1 MSKTVASLL
10 GLEQQLRKA
19 SDLAQLFY
27 TLVNQT
33 HNCVPYTQ
41 ALLLVGKNLQHTQIV
56 AASDIPTVDYT
67 SPLIS
72 WAERLSKEL
81 IRSDNSR
88 QQQVIRPNDCSDE
101 LASEWKI
108 LGLPSFLLWLPLP
121 VEALDNE
128 PAGALLLFREQ
139 QWSEAECGICQH
151 IGGSAGHALFALRRQ
166 QPLRG
171 IIPRL
176 RQRKVLFAAIFIIGL
191 ILAMPVRLS
200 TLAPVEV
207 IPKDPYVVASPL
219 DGVVEK
225 VEVAP
230 NQLID
235 KGDLL
240 AQLETNQLKSEES
253 IAHQALLVA
262 EAELKTVQQSGFMDP
277 RQKARIAELQAQV
290 KLKSIQWQY
299 LRERLSRAAILSEIS
314 GVAVLDDPGEWKG
327 RPVKIGERILLVA
340 DPEHVEFEV
349 MLPVKDSISLLPG
362 TDVRVFLDNDPL
374 HAWAAQLKHAT
385 YEPRPTVDQQMAYKL
400 VVSLNSHEGKPPRI
414 GLHGTAKIYGEQV
427 SLFFYL
433 FRRPITSFRQ
443 WLGW

>member
-1 MSKTVASLL
+1 VSETVASLL

-27 TLVNQT
+27 TLVNQMDS
-33 HNCVPYTQ
+33 CVPYTQ

-81 IRSDNSR
+81 IAAGNAR

-101 LASEWKI
+101 LSAEWKT
-108 LGLPSFLLWLPLP
+108 LGLPSFLLWQPLP

-128 PAGALLLFREQ
+128 PAGALLLFREKQ
-139 QWSEAECGICQH
+139 FSKAETGLCQH

-171 IIPRL
+171 VIPHL
-176 RQRKVLFAAIFIIGL
+176 KQRKVLFAALFIIGL
-191 ILAMPVRLS
+191 MLLMPVRLS

-207 IPKDPYVVASPL
+207 VAKNPYVVASPL

-225 VEVAP
+225 IEVTP
-230 NQLID
+230 NQLIN

-253 IAHQALLVA
+253 IAYQALLVA
-262 EAELKTVQQSGFMDP
+262 KAELKTVQQSSFMDP
-277 RQKARIAELQAQV
+277 RQKARIAELQSQV

-299 LRERLSRAAILSEIS
+299 LGERLSRAAILSEIS

-340 DPEHVEFEV
+340 DPAQVEFEV

-362 TDVRVFLDNDPL
+362 TDVRIFLDNDPFNP
-374 HAWAAQLKHAT
+374 WAAQLKHAA
-385 YEPRPTVDQQMAYKL
+385 YQPRPTADQQMAYKL
-400 VVSLNSHEGKPPRI
+400 VVSLNAHKGKPPRI

-433 FRRPITSFRQ
+433 FRRPVTTFRQ